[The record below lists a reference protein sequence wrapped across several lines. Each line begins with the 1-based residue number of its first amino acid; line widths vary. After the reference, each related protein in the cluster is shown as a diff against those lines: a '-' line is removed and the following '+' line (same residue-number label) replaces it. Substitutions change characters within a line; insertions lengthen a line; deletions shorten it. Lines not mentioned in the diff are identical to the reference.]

1 MCFLHVINNQPQMV
15 HISYKK
21 NSIQIVYG
29 ETLPSME
36 AYYSLKLSMVRA
48 ILLSSLKQEMVN
60 NNVEICGNLNL
71 KWSIKRYLDILFWL
85 GEKNT
90 VCGLLTG
97 ILKDIDLA

>member
-1 MCFLHVINNQPQMV
+1 MLVTYVFSACHQQSTPNASYFLQEKFY
-15 HISYKK
+15 SD
-21 NSIQIVYG
+21 IVYG
-29 ETLPSME
+29 EALPSME
-36 AYYSLKLSMVRA
+36 AYYSLKL
-48 ILLSSLKQEMVN
+48 SLKQEMVN

-85 GEKNT
+85 GQKNT